1 MTNKTKHTPG
11 PWNQHPRVKE
21 DPPKIYGD
29 GCIVAI
35 VDTSAPDYEEREANA
50 SLIAA
55 APDLLAACA
64 DMLAA
69 QDKLSEPGYVDDPD
83 TLAHLYRG
91 MEMAR
96 AAIRRAEE
104 KS

>member
-1 MTNKTKHTPG
+1 MKDRQTFVTAADLVRALQKCNPLDK
-11 PWNQHPRVKE
+11 VLIEE
-21 DPPKIYGD
+21 D
-29 GCIVAI
+29 
-35 VDTSAPDYEEREANA
+35 A